1 MRVAER
7 LSGEVVGCD
16 ALQVYRGLDAAT
28 GKPTSEERARV
39 PHRLIDVVDPGRD
52 YTLADYVRDADA
64 AIAAI
69 AAQGAVPIV
78 VGGTGLY
85 LRGLLKGIV
94 EAPPRDEA
102 LRKRVRALAARFGA
116 PRVHRWL
123 ARVDPASAA
132 RILPGDTQRIVRAL
146 ELALAAGPSWSE
158 RLAASGTW
166 SDEAERYDAL
176 KFGLDL
182 DRDFLAARL
191 AARVDAFLDAGLA
204 DEVERLLAGG
214 LPESANAL
222 KAIGY
227 REMVRARRLG
237 LDPRAQ
243 RDTIVLATRQYA
255 KRQRTWFRK
264 ESGVTWLDAARDVDE
279 LADEIALRWRR
290 FDAEGGGDAAC

>member
-1 MRVAER
+1 LAVRVAER

-116 PRVHRWL
+116 PRVHRRRAFSRAIRNGSSGRWSWL
-123 ARVDPASAA
+123 WPR
-132 RILPGDTQRIVRAL
+132 GRA
-146 ELALAAGPSWSE
+146 G
-158 RLAASGTW
+158 ASG
-166 SDEAERYDAL
+166 SR
-176 KFGLDL
+176 
-182 DRDFLAARL
+182 
-191 AARVDAFLDAGLA
+191 
-204 DEVERLLAGG
+204 
-214 LPESANAL
+214 P
-222 KAIGY
+222 
-227 REMVRARRLG
+227 REPGR
-237 LDPRAQ
+237 
-243 RDTIVLATRQYA
+243 T
-255 KRQRTWFRK
+255 KRNGT
-264 ESGVTWLDAARDVDE
+264 TP
-279 LADEIALRWRR
+279 
-290 FDAEGGGDAAC
+290 